1 MSETSTSPE
10 QATADQIKDLL
21 AQLTESQRSFDEWRK
36 TQPITFDKEMAAWI
50 YIRDRQRFYSADEV
64 TAWKGQEPGISSRP
78 EVIETRRRIAEL
90 EVELHNQKSRLKELL
105 SIGTPYST
113 CHAAVENSEGMVS
126 GILQRLKKNRVEK
139 VLIDT
144 YGHSNVAR
152 LPRALTD
159 AARLHPSVTILET
172 LAFNPRLASLRDSQ
186 INQQVVDAAA
196 TNAGK
201 ALTELLDLV
210 SSKQGRDPPVLLFSP
225 HNITVISWSSRTVNS
240 GKEVSFSSVT
250 LT

>member
-21 AQLTESQRSFDEWRK
+21 GQLTESQRSFDEWRK
-36 TQPITFDKEMAAWI
+36 TQPATFDKEMAAWFSV
-50 YIRDRQRFYSADEV
+50 RDRQRFYTADELA
-64 TAWKGQEPGISSRP
+64 AWKGQEPGIASRP

-113 CHAAVENSEGMVS
+113 YRAAVENSKGMVS
-126 GILQRLKKNRVEK
+126 GILQRLKKNRVEQ
-139 VLIDT
+139 VLLNT

-159 AARLHPSVTILET
+159 AARLHPSVTVLET
-172 LAFNPRLASLRDSQ
+172 LAFAPRFASLRDSQ

-196 TNAGK
+196 SNAGT
-201 ALTELLDLV
+201 ALQRLLELV
-210 SSKQGRDPPVLLFSP
+210 ES
-225 HNITVISWSSRTVNS
+225 
-240 GKEVSFSSVT
+240 
-250 LT
+250 